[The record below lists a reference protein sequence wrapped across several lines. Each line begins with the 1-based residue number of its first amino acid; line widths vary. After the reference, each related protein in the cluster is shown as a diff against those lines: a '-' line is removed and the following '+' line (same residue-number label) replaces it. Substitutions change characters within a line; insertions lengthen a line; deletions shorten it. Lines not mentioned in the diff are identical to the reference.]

1 MLRNYSNIF
10 PKYLNYML
18 IGIIK
23 FLKIKGNTIV
33 PLKLFLSEKG
43 WVKVDI
49 ACAVGKKMH
58 DKREDL
64 RLKDDK
70 RDMDRAMKR

>member
-1 MLRNYSNIF
+1 
-10 PKYLNYML
+10 LNKKEIL
-18 IGIIK
+18 GIIK